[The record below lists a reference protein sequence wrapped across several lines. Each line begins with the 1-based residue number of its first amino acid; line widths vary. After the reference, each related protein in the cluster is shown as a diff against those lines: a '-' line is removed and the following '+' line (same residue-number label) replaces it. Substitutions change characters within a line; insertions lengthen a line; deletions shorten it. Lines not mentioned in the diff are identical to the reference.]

1 MRTAAVVSD
10 EKIAALQHGTYLTER
25 RATDDNG
32 LAAQE
37 FRKLA
42 SFFPFV
48 VRANDH
54 RLHSTLLPQS
64 RQALRII
71 FQWPSAAGA
80 TAADT
85 DGDHRTRGGYVRQQ
99 LRRELTVP
107 VGETDLQLAVV
118 HLPAQGFYD
127 FKIAQHFV
135 LHRTPRKADVK
146 CRVESA
152 IVPLLGRRR
161 RLRIAHPFRGIHQRA
176 QKCREP
182 VIDIPPRRDGN
193 VEAPASQSA
202 PIQQQDGQQSSQPR
216 RQPRSLQRAQTDD
229 LVNVRVGYQ
238 KRAEGILHYHR
249 AKRSGKGALQLPEE
263 RRCQDQVAQPIE
275 PDDKQREPLATGRSD
290 PSCGRQVGAPEDR
303 QLGGYTD
310 GQEQRRQHRS
320 FPTYDSNHDGGRG
333 RPRWKFRRGLRD
345 QPCRADSLDQRYEFD
360 ASSPGPHF
368 AGPHDSLFAVVATF
382 YQHVRTNRLDQFQGR
397 AFVEDD
403 HGVHCADRG
412 KNPRALM
419 FAHDGPQRSL
429 DQAHRLIAVECDNQ
443 AIALAARPL
452 QQSLS

>member
-54 RLHSTLLPQS
+54 RLHATLLPQS

-107 VGETDLQLAVV
+107 VGEADLQLAVV

-193 VEAPASQSA
+193 VEAPASPQYSNRTDSRVRSRA
-202 PIQQQDGQQSSQPR
+202 GSHAACNGRKPMISSMFG
-216 RQPRSLQRAQTDD
+216 
-229 LVNVRVGYQ
+229 LVT
-238 KRAEGILHYHR
+238 
-249 AKRSGKGALQLPEE
+249 RSGRKASCTTTVQNDPGKARFSSRKRGVVRTKSPSPSSRMTSSE
-263 RRCQDQVAQPIE
+263 RPSRRGDPTQVAGARWARQKIANLVGTRT
-275 PDDKQREPLATGRSD
+275 DKNRGVSID
-290 PSCGRQVGAPEDR
+290 PFQTMTQTMMADEAGLDGSSGVAFAIRRVVLIPSTNGMSSTRPPQARTSRAP
-303 QLGGYTD
+303 T
-310 GQEQRRQHRS
+310 
-320 FPTYDSNHDGGRG
+320 T
-333 RPRWKFRRGLRD
+333 
-345 QPCRADSLDQRYEFD
+345 
-360 ASSPGPHF
+360 ASS
-368 AGPHDSLFAVVATF
+368 
-382 YQHVRTNRLDQFQGR
+382 R
-397 AFVEDD
+397 
-403 HGVHCADRG
+403 
-412 KNPRALM
+412 
-419 FAHDGPQRSL
+419 
-429 DQAHRLIAVECDNQ
+429 
-443 AIALAARPL
+443 
-452 QQSLS
+452 